1 MAQPSGVFACPVPA
15 MPIARIGFT
24 SRGLVQAI
32 LDRVHDAVDLA
43 QDARELRFD
52 FGRPAA
58 RFLGQSVHLFLVR
71 TGEFRH
77 QFGREQVPLQRLEN
91 TRLDLPTAD
100 RAVIPAYNGRSRCGC

>member
-1 MAQPSGVFACPVPA
+1 MQ
-15 MPIARIGFT
+15 IARIGFT

-32 LDRVHDAVDLA
+32 LDRAHDAVDLA

-52 FGRPAA
+52 LRGLAA
-58 RFLGQSVHLFLVR
+58 RFLGQSIHLFLVR

-77 QFGREQVPLQRLEN
+77 QLRREQVEN
-91 TRLDLPTAD
+91 MRLDLLAAD